1 MQLTTRAAKH
11 IKASLVEFR
20 IMPSRVSWV
29 LRIKIVLPA
38 KPTDCSAEMAA
49 GRAFPVARH
58 TITPSASAALSA
70 ETEEGRILL

>member
-11 IKASLVEFR
+11 SKASLAEVWVV
-20 IMPSRVSWV
+20 PSRVSWV
-29 LRIKIVLPA
+29 LRIRVALPA